1 MNILFIS
8 PVFSGGIGGHAAML
22 AGKLSDYGYKVKKMQ
37 VPHRPIKNLKNPSF
51 ALFSSLKS
59 LTNRE
64 SFDIV
69 HGFNI
74 PSAYAMKY
82 AKGKKKVLS
91 IHGVFSE
98 QVDTLHSKSI
108 SSVAKIAEA
117 QVLNWPDK
125 LTTDSKATQ
134 KLYKEKFG
142 LNVEYLPSPLDIQKF
157 SDISDVTKIEN
168 QVAYVGRDS
177 YEKGIDILKQAE
189 SKINCHVIYCT
200 DRSWDDA
207 MKIIKSSQVVVVPS
221 RMESLPT
228 TVKEAFYLNVPVVAT
243 NVGGIPE
250 LMIDGETG
258 YLVEKDN
265 ADDLFEKLSK
275 LIIDQEKAKEMGK
288 LKPKFNKN
296 HKIRFDANLL
306 EKFSK
311 VVAKKANELKIF
323 PEVLASKKDLLSMIK
338 EKSNAKLLT
347 G

>member
-22 AGKLSDYGYKVKKMQ
+22 ADKLSDYGYNVKKMQ
-37 VPHRPIKNLKNPSF
+37 VPHIPIKNLKNPSF

-74 PSAYAMKY
+74 PSAYGMKY

-91 IHGVFSE
+91 VHGVFSE
-98 QVDTLHSKSI
+98 QVDSLHSKSV
-108 SSVAKIAEA
+108 SSVAKIAES
-117 QVLNWPDK
+117 QVLKWPDK
-125 LTTDSKATQ
+125 LTTDSRATQ
-134 KLYKEKFG
+134 KLYKEKFD
-142 LNVEYLPSPLDIQKF
+142 LNFEYLPSPLDIQKF
-157 SDISDVTKIEN
+157 SSISDVPKIEN
-168 QVAYVGRDS
+168 QIAYVGRDS

-189 SKINCHVIYCT
+189 SKIDGNVVYCT

-207 MKIIKSSQVVVVPS
+207 MKIIKSSQVIVVPS

-250 LMIDGETG
+250 LIKDNETG
-258 YLVEKDN
+258 MLVPSENPDKL
-265 ADDLFEKLSK
+265 ADAVNELLSDK
-275 LIIDQEKAKEMGK
+275 QKAKRLANNGN
-288 LKPKFNKN
+288 KFVKN
-296 HKIRFDANLL
+296 HMTWDIILPKYIQFY
-306 EKFSK
+306 E
-311 VVAKKANELKIF
+311 
-323 PEVLASKKDLLSMIK
+323 DLLATS
-338 EKSNAKLLT
+338 
-347 G
+347 